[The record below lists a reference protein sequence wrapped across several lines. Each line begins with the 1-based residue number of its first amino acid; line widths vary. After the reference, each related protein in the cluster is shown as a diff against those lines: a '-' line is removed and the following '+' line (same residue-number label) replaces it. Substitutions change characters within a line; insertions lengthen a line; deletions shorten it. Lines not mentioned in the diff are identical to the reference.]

1 MDSRTSGSDAD
12 LDLVSRAISFAQR
25 AHHGQLRK
33 DRVTPY
39 AAHPMRVLMLMM
51 RVFKV
56 ADPEVLAA
64 AALHDTIEDTT
75 TDRDDLIAA
84 FGERV
89 ASYVA
94 ELSKDKRVPEAERE
108 NRYFDGL
115 AGAPLEVKLLKLG
128 DANTRYIPSYGPV
141 IARKDVQAERDLM
154 LAIFDRMVVNLRL
167 GQTADDMLK
176 AGLLDGLPRTFE
188 DPKKFLYDAH
198 KGFWAH
204 HNKLMNDIV

>member
-1 MDSRTSGSDAD
+1 MDSRTSGADAD
-12 LDLVSRAISFAQR
+12 LDLVSSAISFAQR

-56 ADPEVLAA
+56 EDPEVLAA

-75 TDRDDLIAA
+75 TDRDDLIAT

-89 ASYVA
+89 AAYVA
-94 ELSKDKRVPEAERE
+94 ELSKDTRLPEAERE

-128 DANTRYIPSYGPV
+128 DTLDNLHDCRSLPREGREKALGK
-141 IARKDVQAERDLM
+141 ARR
-154 LAIFDRMVVNLRL
+154 
-167 GQTADDMLK
+167 
-176 AGLLDGLPRTFE
+176 LLDLFE
-188 DPKKFLYDAH
+188 ASVPEAWGHALAAVREKIRSLETLEESPCREA
-198 KGFWAH
+198 
-204 HNKLMNDIV
+204 